1 MSTLPPIRLT
11 VPLRLSVF
19 VDADNI
25 SVTHAQTILDLARRH
40 GAPDLLRAYGNVGL
54 LPDWDKVPGFQFIHS
69 GSGKNATDMLMCID
83 AMERTLSEQCE
94 AVLLVSS
101 DQDFTHLATRLRGYG
116 LTVIGAGE
124 AKTLERFR
132 AACSE
137 FHVIT
142 SAPPCSAKIPQ
153 PKAEIAK
160 PIVGDLVSDLDQ
172 KIRNVIR
179 SNCKDANGLEVTM
192 LSARMFKDHGVKI
205 SKRSEKNWRGYL
217 AKRPDLYTLDPKG
230 PNAKVRY
237 RPEAFRNAPA

>member
-1 MSTLPPIRLT
+1 MSTLPPTRLT

-83 AMERTLSEQCE
+83 AMERALSEQCE

-137 FHVIT
+137 FQVLAFNPPIST
-142 SAPPCSAKIPQ
+142 PVSQAKSEAAPP
-153 PKAEIAK
+153 
-160 PIVGDLVSDLDQ
+160 VYVTDLDQ

-179 SNCKDANGLEVTM
+179 DCKDPSGLEVRI
-192 LSARMFKDHGVKI
+192 LSTRMFRDQGVKLSDI
-205 SKRSEKNWRGYL
+205 HVKNWRAYL
-217 AKRPDLYTLDPKG
+217 SKYPDLYTLDSKG